1 MWPSLEHLGGGPR
14 GKGPGEGVALWALG
28 FPGGPARLRSGL
40 RVPLQGH
47 GERRV
52 LTEPP
57 GRVRG
62 NQAADGCGCQTS
74 GVSRQGSR
82 REGRNRERFANLM
95 ESQSIWP
102 PGPVQAPGGH
112 GRPPATGHL
121 LLLGKEAPWSHLGL
135 GSARSLL
142 LPPSPGPCGLHAVTE
157 PTERGGPGMPP
168 ASVGG
173 SSQERAHPVLLGLAC
188 PPQGSTAQ
196 LLGWRGLLTRTAP
209 ACLSSRQQR
218 RG

>member
-1 MWPSLEHLGGGPR
+1 MAVTRTLGRGPR

-40 RVPLQGH
+40 RAPLQGH
-47 GERRV
+47 SERRV
-52 LTEPP
+52 LSAPP

-62 NQAADGCGCQTS
+62 NRAADGCSCQTS

-112 GRPPATGHL
+112 GGPPATGHL

-157 PTERGGPGMPP
+157 PTEGGGPGMPP

-173 SSQERAHPVLLGLAC
+173 SSQERAHPVLLGPAC
-188 PPQGSTAQ
+188 PPQGSTVRAAPGLAGPPHPHSTSPSQQ
-196 LLGWRGLLTRTAP
+196 L
-209 ACLSSRQQR
+209 QQR